1 MKKQAKLATFFPS
14 AFCGLDLGTEG
25 GRNMNIERDIN
36 ITNSR
41 RFPELFELPHLY
53 SSHRCE
59 TRVQREITTH
69 RTRNLFD
76 KRNGYLPWVYFS
88 AIPPRGNA
96 LTSEQLD
103 FSM

>member
-53 SSHRCE
+53 SSHRWRHVCKE
-59 TRVQREITTH
+59 KSPHTERAT
-69 RTRNLFD
+69 
-76 KRNGYLPWVYFS
+76 S
-88 AIPPRGNA
+88 
-96 LTSEQLD
+96 LTKGTGIYPEFISRPFLLEE
-103 FSM
+103 MP